1 MILLSTKVYCQ
12 DKTETLFKIVAIK
25 ERNSYYIIHAKRNDS
40 LFKIISRKID
50 NSDNSQK
57 TIIKRGKYYLFEFG
71 NKNDKNHPKHLN
83 YMDIYSVQVSENDFI
98 RLTKRFHYK
107 IYETSNLKG
116 LYYSAEKDKCV
127 PPFLREYISKELKQ
141 YIIPTTED
149 YVAGWKSFLE
159 NKTLP
164 FLACGDFNGDNKFDY
179 AMILIHKGFDKSEL
193 FVFNATDYGYLYF
206 KLEEYDVFNKKIATV
221 ISIEKKGTWESVNET
236 ITVTNDGLLVELI
249 EEGLGWSFY
258 WDGQQYNKF
267 LYD

>member
-1 MILLSTKVYCQ
+1 MKIAVYLGAVMVVCLSCNSHNGGSKNKELLL
-12 DKTETLFKIVAIK
+12 TEITG
-25 ERNSYYIIHAKRNDS
+25 NSNNIA
-40 LFKIISRKID
+40 
-50 NSDNSQK
+50 
-57 TIIKRGKYYLFEFG
+57 
-71 NKNDKNHPKHLN
+71 
-83 YMDIYSVQVSENDFI
+83 
-98 RLTKRFHYK
+98 
-107 IYETSNLKG
+107 SNQ
-116 LYYSAEKDKCV
+116 DKCV